1 MVSLGA
7 SVRWYLKGLFPPPVY
22 VPVVSLAVLAQAYA
36 LAYLKDAGEFSV
48 PSQMLLIPFVVLIVG
63 SQLSRNM
70 LTTVFEISLLRSW
83 RRTALSKLV
92 ALCTGLIPFTVAEAI
107 LLIATKNTPLFVP
120 VGASIMVCASF
131 SILALL
137 SGSQLT
143 AFVVSMFLVLFVPIA
158 AVVLIENYA
167 SLGISSGV
175 PMGMVLYSLA
185 PLASL
190 QYHRVGAVSVGP
202 LAGLLTAF
210 ALAVVMLAAYFF
222 AFQRQEFKP

>member
-1 MVSLGA
+1 
-7 SVRWYLKGLFPPPVY
+7 
-22 VPVVSLAVLAQAYA
+22 
-36 LAYLKDAGEFSV
+36 
-48 PSQMLLIPFVVLIVG
+48 
-63 SQLSRNM
+63 
-70 LTTVFEISLLRSW
+70 
-83 RRTALSKLV
+83 
-92 ALCTGLIPFTVAEAI
+92 
-107 LLIATKNTPLFVP
+107 
-120 VGASIMVCASF
+120 MVCASF

-167 SLGISSGV
+167 SLGISSGGV

-190 QYHRVGAVSVGP
+190 QYHRVGAVSVGPP